1 MRDASCGHT
10 FRGVTK
16 RPLVMVVEDDL
27 DNLES
32 LVELLNDEG
41 YDVVSARTGEEA
53 SARLSG
59 AQPRVIVVDYLL
71 PDTNGT
77 DLVRRLRRE
86 SPEPQVP
93 VIFLTAT
100 IDPIDTLGAPI
111 VKKPIALAEFLDVLG
126 RSCEGVPAP
135 S

>member
-1 MRDASCGHT
+1 ME
-10 FRGVTK
+10 
-16 RPLVMVVEDDL
+16 RPLIMVVEDDL

-41 YDVVSARTGEEA
+41 YDVLAARTGREA
-53 SARLSG
+53 SERLT
-59 AQPRVIVVDYLL
+59 AAHPRVIVVDYLL

-77 DLVRRLRRE
+77 DLVRALRRQM
-86 SPEPQVP
+86 SGPPVP
-93 VIFLTAT
+93 VIFLTAI
-100 IDPIDTLGAPI
+100 IDPIDTVGAPI

-126 RSCEGVPAP
+126 RCCESATPP

>member
-1 MRDASCGHT
+1 
-10 FRGVTK
+10 
-16 RPLVMVVEDDL
+16 MVVEDDL

-41 YDVVSARTGEEA
+41 YDVLAARTGQEA
-53 SARLSG
+53 SERLT
-59 AQPRVIVVDYLL
+59 AAHPRVIVVDYLL

-77 DLVRRLRRE
+77 DLVRALRRQM
-86 SPEPQVP
+86 SGPPVP
-93 VIFLTAT
+93 VIFLTAI
-100 IDPIDTLGAPI
+100 IDPIDSVGAPI

-126 RSCEGVPAP
+126 RCCEGATPP

>member
-1 MRDASCGHT
+1 
-10 FRGVTK
+10 
-16 RPLVMVVEDDL
+16 MVVEDDP

-41 YDVVSARTGEEA
+41 YDVVAARTGEEA
-53 SARLSG
+53 SARLGG
-59 AQPRVIVVDYLL
+59 ARPRVIVVDYFL
-71 PDTNGT
+71 PDTTGT
-77 DLVRRLRRE
+77 DLVLRLRRE
-86 SPEPQVP
+86 TTAPPVP

-111 VKKPIALAEFLDVLG
+111 VKKPIELTEFLDVLG
-126 RSCEGVPAP
+126 RSCAGAPAP

>member
-1 MRDASCGHT
+1 LRDASSGT
-10 FRGVTK
+10 TYADVTE

-32 LVELLNDEG
+32 LAELLDQEG
-41 YDVVSARTGEEA
+41 YDVLAARSGQEA
-53 SARLSG
+53 SERLS
-59 AQPRVIVVDYLL
+59 AAHPRVIVVDYLL

-77 DLVRRLRRE
+77 DLVRRLRQE
-86 SPEPQVP
+86 MSGPPIP
-93 VIFLTAT
+93 VIFLTA
-100 IDPIDTLGAPI
+100 IVDPIDSVGAPI

-126 RSCEGVPAP
+126 RCCQSTAP